1 MKRIILA
8 ALLLTFAVAASAQTT
23 TPDVPLFSLKRASL
37 AAGVDYAL
45 WSNPQNVPATAFKK
59 EWEASLFA
67 AYVLTPRFTLT
78 GSSAWLTDSRLIR
91 WRVGVRTVIWRGRD
105 S

>member
-8 ALLLTFAVAASAQTT
+8 ALLLCLALPVFAQTA
-23 TPDVPLFSLKRASL
+23 DVPALSFKRASL
-37 AAGVDYAL
+37 AAGVDYAM
-45 WSNPQNVPATAFKK
+45 WSNPQQVPATAFKK

-78 GSSAWLTDSRLIR
+78 GSGAYLLDSRLIR
-91 WRVGVRTVIWRGRD
+91 WRVGVRTVLWKGRD
-105 S
+105 E